1 MNLKRTLIERLPP
14 GVKQLLAV
22 PYDIYQTGAA
32 NRQFARTQL
41 PDYSRDD
48 DAPRH
53 IVCVV
58 VDALRTDHV
67 DGELTPYLAGL
78 NGCNAVTPGAWTFP
92 AVSSMVTGAYPHEHG
107 AMRQTDDPAAV
118 EGFNLPPRMDE
129 DRETITEALAGA
141 GYETYGGFGH
151 DTPFVAL
158 SGRFHEHDLFH
169 NVTATAADVF
179 DAHLDWVA
187 GRDRTFAFL
196 HLADP
201 HIPVDP
207 PETYWTTHDVD
218 RSIEGLQTWEYRT
231 DVDCES
237 DCERYREHRRRL
249 YRAAVDY
256 VDDALAEYAAALDT
270 TLSDSLLLV
279 TADHGESLWDNVETD
294 VEQFGG
300 DGCVGHGGAPY
311 EGLAR
316 VPLLTDADWTLPD
329 GVSLVDLAP
338 TLADITGIDWSS
350 PSGRSLRSGG
360 SADEMLLVEGALD
373 GHEKKA
379 VYDGQWKLVVSKGDG
394 AELGYRLPAEEQT
407 TVPSGRREAMLDR
420 LPAWPD
426 GERVG
431 TEVSDVVADR
441 LEQLGYR

>member
-1 MNLKRTLIERLPP
+1 MNLKRTLIESLPP
-14 GVKQLLAV
+14 GVKRLLAI
-22 PYDIYQTGAA
+22 PYDSYQTRTA
-32 NRQFARTQL
+32 NKQFARKQL
-41 PDYSRDD
+41 PARNPDD

-58 VDALRTDHV
+58 VDALRADHI
-67 DGELTPYLAGL
+67 DEETTPYLAGL
-78 NGCNAVTPGAWTFP
+78 NGCNAITPGAWTFP
-92 AVSSMVTGAYPHEHG
+92 AVSSMVSGAYPHEHG
-107 AMRQTDDPAAV
+107 AMRGTDEAI
-118 EGFNLPPRMDE
+118 EGFSLPPRMDE
-129 DRETITEALAGA
+129 DRETLTEVLAGG

-169 NVTATAADVF
+169 NVTATAEDVF

-207 PETYWTTHDVD
+207 PEAYWDAHDID
-218 RSIEGLQTWEYRT
+218 RSIDDIESWAYRT
-231 DVDCES
+231 DVECES

-256 VDDALAEYAAALDT
+256 VDDAIAEYAAALDS
-270 TLSDSLLLV
+270 TLAESRLFV
-279 TADHGESLWDNVETD
+279 TADHGEALWDHVEVDTGA
-294 VEQFGG
+294 FGG
-300 DGCVGHGGAPY
+300 NGCVGHGGAPY

-316 VPLLTDADWTLPD
+316 VPLLTDADWEIPN
-329 GVSLVDLAP
+329 GASLVDLAP
-338 TLADITGIDWSS
+338 TVADLVGLDWS
-350 PSGRSLRSGG
+350 PPAGRSLRSGG
-360 SADEMLLVEGALD
+360 SGGEMVLVEGSLD

-379 VYDGQWKLVVSKGDG
+379 VYDGEYKLIVSNGDDV
-394 AELGYRLPAEEQT
+394 ELGYHLPAEEQT
-407 TVPSGRREAMLDR
+407 TVPQEAREAMLGE

-426 GERVG
+426 GQQVG
-431 TEVSDVVADR
+431 TGVSDVVADR

>member
-1 MNLKRTLIERLPP
+1 MNLKRTLVESLPP
-14 GVKQLLAV
+14 GVKRLLAV
-22 PYDIYQTGAA
+22 PYDGYQTLTA
-32 NRQFARTQL
+32 NRQFARKQL
-41 PDYSRDD
+41 PEYHRDD
-48 DAPRH
+48 GAPRH

-67 DGELTPYLAGL
+67 DGEQTPYLASL
-78 NGCNAVTPGAWTFP
+78 NGCNAVTPGPWTFP
-92 AVSSMVTGAYPHEHG
+92 AVSSMVSGAYPHEHG
-107 AMRQTDDPAAV
+107 AMRQTDDPEEIA
-118 EGFNLPPRMDE
+118 GFSLPPRMDE
-129 DRETITEALAGA
+129 DRETVTEALAGA

-169 NVTATAADVF
+169 NVTATAEDVF

-187 GRDRTFAFL
+187 GRDRTFSFL

-207 PETYWTTHDVD
+207 PEEYWEAHDVD
-218 RSIEGLQTWEYRT
+218 RSIDGLENWAYRT
-231 DVDCES
+231 DVDCAG

-256 VDDALAEYAAALDT
+256 VDDALAEYTAALDS
-270 TLSDSLLLV
+270 TLADSLLFV
-279 TADHGESLWDNVETD
+279 TADHGEALWDHVEVDTD
-294 VEQFGG
+294 RFDGN
-300 DGCVGHGGAPY
+300 GCVGHGGAPY

-316 VPLLTDADWTLPD
+316 VPLLTDADWQLPD
-329 GVSLVDLAP
+329 RASLVDLAP
-338 TLADITGIDWSS
+338 TFADVAGIDWSP
-350 PSGRSLRSGG
+350 PSGRSLRS
-360 SADEMLLVEGALD
+360 DEPRDGMVLVEGTLD
-373 GHEKKA
+373 GHERKA
-379 VYDGQWKLVVSKGDG
+379 IYDGAYKLIVSNGDDV
-394 AELGYRLPAEEQT
+394 ELGYSLPGEEQT
-407 TVPSGRREAMLDR
+407 TIPPERREAMLDE

-426 GERVG
+426 GQRVG

>member
-1 MNLKRTLIERLPP
+1 MNLKRTLIESLPP
-14 GVKQLLAV
+14 GVKRLLAV
-22 PYDIYQTGAA
+22 PYDRYQTRTA
-32 NRQFARTQL
+32 NKQFARKQL
-41 PDYSRDD
+41 PEYNPDD

-58 VDALRTDHV
+58 VDALRADHI
-67 DGELTPYLAGL
+67 DEELTPYLASL
-78 NGCNAVTPGAWTFP
+78 NGCNAITPGPWTFP
-92 AVSSMVTGAYPHEHG
+92 AVSSMVSGAYPNEHG
-107 AMRQTDDPAAV
+107 AMRQTDEAT
-118 EGFNLPPRMDE
+118 EGFSLPPRMDE
-129 DRETITEALAGA
+129 DRETVTEALAGA

-169 NVTATAADVF
+169 NVTATAEDVF

-187 GRDRTFAFL
+187 GRDRTFSFL

-207 PETYWTTHDVD
+207 PDEYWTSHDID
-218 RSIEGLQTWEYRT
+218 RSIEGLESWEYRT
-231 DVDCES
+231 DIGCDGV
-237 DCERYREHRRRL
+237 CERYREHRQRL

-256 VDDALAEYAAALDT
+256 VDDTLAEYAA
-270 TLSDSLLLV
+270 TLGSTLEDSLLLV
-279 TADHGESLWDNVETD
+279 TADHGEALWDHVEVD

-300 DGCVGHGGAPY
+300 NGCVGHGGAPY

-316 VPLLTDADWTLPD
+316 VPLPTDADWRLSD
-329 GVSLVDLAP
+329 GASLVDLAP
-338 TLADITGIDWSS
+338 TVADLVGIDWTP
-350 PSGRSLRSGG
+350 PSGRSLRSAE
-360 SADEMLLVEGALD
+360 SRDEMVLVEGSLD

-379 VYDGQWKLVVSKGDG
+379 IYNGEHKLIVSNGDG
-394 AELGYRLPAEEQT
+394 VELGYRLPEEEQT
-407 TVPSGRREAMLDR
+407 TLPQETREAMLEE

-426 GERVG
+426 GQRVE